1 MGHGLTSISLKG
13 GDATKNGT
21 DALCT
26 AFKKN
31 VEMSRTLTVLNLA
44 GNKLDRYAWVLI
56 AAGSL
61 SRASSRACVCRVL

>member
-1 MGHGLTSISLKG
+1 MGHGLASISLKG
-13 GDATKNGT
+13 GDATKKGT
-21 DALCT
+21 VALCT

-61 SRASSRACVCRVL
+61 SRAS